1 MVPPLPSDVSDL
13 GGSSAGDARLFPSDD
28 ELIQR
33 TIWNGFLLVLGWTI
47 IGLAIAIPLYLVD
60 TPCFGRT
67 IPSPQYTG
75 EYSALQDLSILRL
88 LRLLENGSI
97 NTSVQTRSITT
108 LSLSGVHKRLIVNGV
123 DEAHKAR
130 VRLLVLTIILLVLSV
145 LPALGKLLREFN
157 ALVAYRKRWLSLRCE
172 GYEMGWL
179 SKDRVPGLDG
189 MGEKEI
195 KDMIVK
201 YGLST
206 SLEQSS
212 EGQRRRREDIE
223 RRYGASVITDD
234 LNGSLALPAQV
245 QEDGAEIDVTGI
257 FSIV

>member
-1 MVPPLPSDVSDL
+1 MVPPLPGDVSGF
-13 GGSSAGDARLFPSDD
+13 GGSPAADARLFPSDD

-33 TIWNGFLLVLGWTI
+33 TIRKAFLLVLGWTL
-47 IGLAIAIPLYLVD
+47 IGLVIVVPLYMVD

-67 IPSPQYTG
+67 ITSPQYTG
-75 EYSALQDLSILRL
+75 EYSALQDLSVLRL
-88 LRLLENGSI
+88 LRLLENESI

-108 LSLSGVHKRLIVNGV
+108 LSSGLYKRLIVNGT

-130 VRLLVLTIILLVLSV
+130 GRLLALTVILLVLSV
-145 LPALGKLLREFN
+145 LPALNKLLREFN

-179 SKDRVPGLDG
+179 SRDKVPGLDG
-189 MGEKEI
+189 MGEKEV

-206 SLEQSS
+206 LLEEPS
-212 EGQRRRREDIE
+212 ESWQRRRREEIE
-223 RRYGASVITDD
+223 RRYRMSTPMDD
-234 LNGSLALPAQV
+234 ANGSLASPAQS
-245 QEDGAEIDVTGI
+245 QEGGAEIDITGI